1 MQVTDEVSLGGW
13 SRVRSYP
20 AAMMMRWSE
29 RRQDYLDL
37 DGRFTAMLRLVVF
50 RRRDTFLDVGTNQYR
65 KECTERRL
73 DRKRRRGRRLRRW
86 NLEQQQEDDSRDS

>member
-29 RRQDYLDL
+29 RRQDLDL
-37 DGRFTAMLRLVVF
+37 DGRFTAMLRLF
-50 RRRDTFLDVGTNQYR
+50 RRRVRFQMSARISIGRSVQSDVLIEKDGAAG
-65 KECTERRL
+65 
-73 DRKRRRGRRLRRW
+73 D
-86 NLEQQQEDDSRDS
+86 